1 MSDQN
6 WLHAVRFKKFSLHN
20 PGGYSVLPE
29 RYGLVFDRLTGT
41 LTLVNWKQEQFIAVC
56 SSLNEEQIALVLY
69 LLEMWPDRAPY
80 EEMLSRVGIE
90 PTSQQREDFARI
102 RQGLAGEQ
110 AMYEQARE
118 RVEPLF
124 QALWERVSGCKG
136 CLNNLGIDIVAL
148 MNYGWLIVGFR
159 P

>member
-6 WLHAVRFKKFSLHN
+6 WLNAVRFKKFSLHN

-56 SSLNEEQIALVLY
+56 SSLNEEQIAL
-69 LLEMWPDRAPY
+69 
-80 EEMLSRVGIE
+80 
-90 PTSQQREDFARI
+90 
-102 RQGLAGEQ
+102 
-110 AMYEQARE
+110 YEQARE

-124 QALWERVSGCKG
+124 QALWERVSGCQD

>member
-1 MSDQN
+1 MSED
-6 WLHAVRFKKFSLHN
+6 WITTIRFKQFSLHN

-41 LTLVNWKQEQFIAVC
+41 LTLVNWKEEHFIDVC
-56 SSLNEEQIALVLY
+56 SSLNEGQIALILY

-80 EEMLSRVGIE
+80 EEMLSQVGIE

-102 RQGLAGEQ
+102 RQGIAGEQ
-110 AMYEQARE
+110 ATYEQARK

-124 QALWERVSGCKG
+124 QALWERVSGCKD

-148 MNYGWLIVGFR
+148 MNYGWLIVGFH

>member
-1 MSDQN
+1 MSED
-6 WLHAVRFKKFSLHN
+6 WITTIRFKKFSLHN
-20 PGGYSVLPE
+20 PSGYSVLPE

-41 LTLVNWKQEQFIAVC
+41 LTLVNWKEEHFIDVC
-56 SSLNEEQIALVLY
+56 SSLNEEQIALILY

-80 EEMLSRVGIE
+80 EEMLSQVGME
-90 PTSQQREDFARI
+90 PTSQQRENFARI
-102 RQGLAGEQ
+102 RQGIAGEQ
-110 AMYEQARE
+110 ATYEQVRE
-118 RVEPLF
+118 RVEPLL
-124 QALWERVSGCKG
+124 QALWERVLGCKD

>member
-6 WLHAVRFKKFSLHN
+6 WLNAVRFKKFSLHN

-41 LTLVNWKQEQFIAVC
+41 LTLVNWKQEQFLAVC

-80 EEMLSRVGIE
+80 EHMLSSVGIE
-90 PTSQQREDFARI
+90 PTSQHREDFARI
-102 RQGLAGEQ
+102 RQGLAGQ
-110 AMYEQARE
+110 QSMYEQTRE
-118 RVEPLF
+118 RVAPLF
-124 QALWERVSGCKG
+124 QALWERVSGCHHF
-136 CLNNLGIDIVAL
+136 LSNLGSDIAHL
-148 MNYGWLIVGFR
+148 LN
-159 P
+159 

>member
-1 MSDQN
+1 MSED
-6 WLHAVRFKKFSLHN
+6 WITTIRFKKFSLHN

-41 LTLVNWKQEQFIAVC
+41 LTLVNWKEEHFIDVC
-56 SSLNEEQIALVLY
+56 SSLNEGQIALILY
-69 LLEMWPDRAPY
+69 LPEMWPDRAPY
-80 EEMLSRVGIE
+80 EEMLSQVGIE

-102 RQGLAGEQ
+102 RQGIAGEQ
-110 AMYEQARE
+110 ATYEQARK

-124 QALWERVSGCKG
+124 QALWERVSGCKD
-136 CLNNLGIDIVAL
+136 CLNNVGIDIVAL
-148 MNYGWLIVGFR
+148 MNYGWLIVGFH

>member
-6 WLHAVRFKKFSLHN
+6 WLNAVRFKKFSLHN

-29 RYGLVFDRLTGT
+29 RYDLVFDRLTGT
-41 LTLVNWKQEQFIAVC
+41 LTLVNWKQEQFIDVC

-90 PTSQQREDFARI
+90 LTSQQREDFARI

-124 QALWERVSGCKG
+124 QALWERVSGCQD
-136 CLNNLGIDIVAL
+136 CLNNVGIDIVAL
-148 MNYGWLIVGFR
+148 MNYGWLIVGFH

>member
-1 MSDQN
+1 MNDQN
-6 WLHAVRFKKFSLHN
+6 WLNAVRFKKFSLHN
-20 PGGYSVLPE
+20 PGSYSVLPE

-41 LTLVNWKQEQFIAVC
+41 LTLVNWKQEQFIDVC
-56 SSLNEEQIALVLY
+56 SSLNEEQIALILY

-80 EEMLSRVGIE
+80 EEMLSQVGIE

-102 RQGLAGEQ
+102 RQGIAGEQ

-124 QALWERVSGCKG
+124 QALWDRVSGCKD
-136 CLNNLGIDIVAL
+136 CLNNVGIDIVAL
-148 MNYGWLIVGFR
+148 MNYGWLIVGFH